1 MSQVPLVT
9 VCTVEAHNKMDP
21 RSSTTYPVFRS
32 SWADSIWYILA
43 NAGEV
48 EVTNRPKQWKPNLKF
63 PAHSHLAVTVE
74 GLCPA
79 TSTFR
84 NVSSSVTPPTQE
96 IASF

>member
-32 SWADSIWYILA
+32 SWADSIWYILT

-63 PAHSHLAVTVE
+63 PALSHLAVTVL
-74 GLCPA
+74 LCPA

-84 NVSSSVTPPTQE
+84 NVSSYVTPPTQE